1 LFHNI
6 RLLHQ
11 QRTRFVDGLELEV
24 TTPDGVDQYVRKH
37 RHPSAFFART
47 GTFHRFHRD
56 QHTIGV
62 LEVLQN
68 FNSVT
73 RHGVLEGEL

>member
-1 LFHNI
+1 LLRNI
-6 RLLHQ
+6 RLLQ
-11 QRTRFVDGLELEV
+11 QQGTRFVDGLELEV
-24 TTPDGVDQYVRKH
+24 TTTDGVDQGVGKH
-37 RHPSAFFART
+37 SHPSAFFART
-47 GTFHRFHRD
+47 GTFHRLNRD

-73 RHGVLEGEL
+73 RHGVLV